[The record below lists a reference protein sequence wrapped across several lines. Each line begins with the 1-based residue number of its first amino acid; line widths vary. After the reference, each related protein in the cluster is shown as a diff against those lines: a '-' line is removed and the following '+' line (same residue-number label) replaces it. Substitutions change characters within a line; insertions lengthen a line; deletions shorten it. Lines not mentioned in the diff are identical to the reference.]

1 MKVKRDFLR
10 FGTFMFKNRSQVRF
24 WEEIWLGDTPLREQY
39 SQLYIIAL
47 GKQDTV
53 LVVLSVYPPNV
64 SWWRDLFGDKF
75 VTWNN
80 LLSRLTIVILSQEE
94 DGFIWTLDQK
104 GDFFQ

>member
-1 MKVKRDFLR
+1 M
-10 FGTFMFKNRSQVRF
+10 RF